1 MNRVLFE
8 FGFITIYWYSVFIL
22 LAIIF
27 ASSVIIREAK
37 RKELS
42 KDFTINLIFWCIII
56 GFIGARLYYVAFNY
70 DLYRDNPLDIFKVWE
85 GGLAIHGG
93 LIAGFLM
100 FLIYTTKYKVN
111 KRQMLDMSCVGLL
124 LGQAIGRWGNFFN
137 GEAHGPATTY
147 AALKGQLLPEG
158 IIKGMKINGTYYYPT
173 FFYEFLWDLVGFIIL
188 FILMKTNK
196 RIKRGQLTSMYLIW
210 YSIGRF
216 AVESMRTD
224 SLMLGNLKMAQIFS
238 GCLFIIGIIYFI
250 KCSKGSRFDNLYNDT
265 MKPMDTP
272 SL

>member
-93 LIAGFLM
+93 
-100 FLIYTTKYKVN
+100 
-111 KRQMLDMSCVGLL
+111 
-124 LGQAIGRWGNFFN
+124 
-137 GEAHGPATTY
+137 
-147 AALKGQLLPEG
+147 
-158 IIKGMKINGTYYYPT
+158 
-173 FFYEFLWDLVGFIIL
+173 
-188 FILMKTNK
+188 
-196 RIKRGQLTSMYLIW
+196 
-210 YSIGRF
+210 
-216 AVESMRTD
+216 
-224 SLMLGNLKMAQIFS
+224 
-238 GCLFIIGIIYFI
+238 
-250 KCSKGSRFDNLYNDT
+250 
-265 MKPMDTP
+265 
-272 SL
+272 